1 MSVINE
7 RYIEY
12 IVMSILGANLL
23 YIQPN
28 DKLEIIN
35 QNGILACLIRETGA
49 EYWWCDDGACYFRLR
64 GADDHMIRNIDL
76 DILYDSVDDSKQ

>member
-35 QNGILACLIRETGA
+35 QNGILACLIRETCA
-49 EYWWCDDGACYFRLR
+49 EYWWCDDGACYFRLS